1 MDDIRLVPNGGDSS
15 FCGLGFVGSLNSLT
29 DLFDLLTFPA
39 RSLEAKD
46 RMNILAEEEIASD
59 AKEREGAA

>member
-29 DLFDLLTFPA
+29 DLFDLLTLPA
-39 RSLEAKD
+39 RSFEAKD
-46 RMNILAEEEIASD
+46 RMNILSLGDSEC